1 MSNSI
6 FALLSFN
13 PALNGVAKDLPEET
27 VKQMKQMPPLLEGWQ
42 QDDLANNSVNGYYTN
57 PLANTI
63 IVFRNLAN
71 TILLGSNSVYDQPNN
86 IFIIG
91 SVMGTTANISNLI
104 SQTLITANTL
114 ALQTADGFL
123 YHTNRLSN
131 VIPPDEN
138 IVEPHFETA
147 TGIGKMIT
155 YIVAQTDNVQNNAP
169 MIGSFGSLFIG
180 NTLNEMANTANA
192 ITTLFLNT
200 IDGGNSNISLS
211 NAEALYNAYSNIYTT
226 MTSYRNSDNVFFQ
239 NSAQILNNYSK
250 VRTFSNMGQTE
261 IYLIKEK
268 IGSPKILSRL
278 NS

>member
-6 FALLSFN
+6 FGLLSFN
-13 PALNGVAKDLPEET
+13 PALNGVATDLSDDT

-42 QDDLANNSVNGYYTN
+42 QEDLANNSVDGYFMN

-63 IVFRNLAN
+63 IVFGNLAN
-71 TILLGSNSVYDQPNN
+71 TILINANSV
-86 IFIIG
+86 
-91 SVMGTTANISNLI
+91 VGTTQNISNLI
-104 SQTLITANTL
+104 FETSNIANTL
-114 ALQTADGFL
+114 AFQTIDGFL

-147 TGIGKMIT
+147 TGIGKIIT

-169 MIGSFGSLFIG
+169 MIGSFGSLFIE
-180 NTLNEMANTANA
+180 NTLNEMANTANS

-200 IDGGNSNISLS
+200 INVGNSNISLS
-211 NAEALYNAYSNIYTT
+211 NAQALYNAYSNIYAT
-226 MTSYRNSDNVFFQ
+226 MTSFRNSDNVFFQ

-250 VRTFSNMGQTE
+250 VRNFSNMGQTE

-268 IGSPKILSRL
+268 IGTPKIQSRL